1 MQCRIEAAQLAG
13 HWLSARVYGVS
24 MRVRA
29 HADAASVFVHDGEHR
44 LRMARVH
51 PFHFEDD
58 DTLHTGNRVPSPMP
72 GKLIVLRVAVCDS
85 VAAGQ
90 EVAAVEAIQMELS
103 DKAPRDGDVGEVGVA
118 VGGVVVSDLDW
129 VGLGGGE

>member
-58 DTLHTGNRVPSPMP
+58 ETLHTGNRVPSPMP
-72 GKLIVLRVAVCDS
+72 GKLIVLRVAVGDA

-90 EVAAVEAIQMELS
+90 EVAVREAREVELS
-103 DKAPRDGDVGEVGVA
+103 LEAHRPGGVA
-118 VGGVVVSDLDW
+118 GGRAA
-129 VGLGGGE
+129 GGA

>member
-1 MQCRIEAAQLAG
+1 MQGRIEAAQLAG
-13 HWLSARVYGVS
+13 HWLSARVDGVS

-44 LRMARVH
+44 LRIARVH

-58 DTLHTGNRVPSPMP
+58 ETLHTGNRVPSPMP
-72 GKLIVLRVAVCDS
+72 GKLIVLRVAVGDA

-90 EVAAVEAIQMELS
+90 EVAVMEAMTMERS
-103 DKAPRDGDVGEVGVA
+103 RKAPREYGCQYV
-118 VGGVVVSDLDW
+118 
-129 VGLGGGE
+129 